1 MTEHIATYL
10 NDHLAGSVAGLAI
23 LDYILEKSRGT
34 PDEAILTR
42 IQVDIEEDKEALEA
56 LIEKL
61 DISESAFR
69 KASAWV
75 GEKMAELKLRFD
87 DPSAGPFLIFDS
99 LEALSLGIEGKRS
112 LWRMLSHSLAP
123 ETAVGSFDLETLINE
138 RKISARSSRNSAS
151 RQDGRPLGRNNG
163 KAKR

>member
-1 MTEHIATYL
+1 MTKHLATYL
-10 NDHLAGSVAGLAI
+10 NDHLAGAVAGLAI

-34 PDEAILTR
+34 PEEPILTSL
-42 IQVDIEEDKEALEA
+42 QVDIEEDKEALEA

-87 DPSAGPFLIFDS
+87 DPSAGPFLIFES

-112 LWRMLSHSLAP
+112 LWRMLSQTFDP
-123 ETAVGSFDLETLINE
+123 EISVGSFDLETLIKRAE
-138 RKISARSSRNSAS
+138 DQREIVEELRLKAG
-151 RQDGRPLGRNNG
+151 RQAFRTE
-163 KAKR
+163 

>member
-1 MTEHIATYL
+1 MTQHLATYL
-10 NDHLAGSVAGLAI
+10 NDHLAGAVAGLAI

-87 DPSAGPFLIFDS
+87 DPSAGPFLIFES

-112 LWRMLSHSLAP
+112 LWRMLSHTFDP
-123 ETAVGSFDLETLINE
+123 ETAIGSFDLETLFKRAEDQREIVE
-138 RKISARSSRNSAS
+138 ELRLAAG
-151 RQDGRPLGRNNG
+151 RQAFRTE
-163 KAKR
+163 